1 MKVIS
6 INKNNAPTTDNKEDS
21 LGHKFRIIPTE
32 FSPLASL
39 LLFPHLLLLL

>member
-1 MKVIS
+1 MKEIS

-21 LGHKFRIIPTE
+21 LGHKFPVIPTD

-39 LLFPHLLLLL
+39 LLFPLLLLLL